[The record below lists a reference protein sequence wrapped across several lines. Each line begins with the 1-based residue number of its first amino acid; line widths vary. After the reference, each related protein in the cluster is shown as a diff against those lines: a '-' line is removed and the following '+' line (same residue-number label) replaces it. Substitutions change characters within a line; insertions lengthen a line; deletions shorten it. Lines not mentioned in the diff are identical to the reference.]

1 MQCAQIWLGSG
12 RSFNVALSPHRRL
25 CDRPTTA
32 MASGPTGETCLR
44 RTCRFP
50 IFFVHRAGRTEVG
63 SNCSMGFFLFPC
75 SFTYTRSQL
84 APELV
89 GFLVYWRLDNRGGQI
104 RHADPR
110 RRRGFGLSPVLCLS
124 TSKFQP
130 RMRQPV
136 SRVVIRSYCE
146 GSSMLIYQKKNE
158 VFWEGTRI
166 ELPHTELTVD
176 QSELWPLNFW

>member
-1 MQCAQIWLGSG
+1 
-12 RSFNVALSPHRRL
+12 
-25 CDRPTTA
+25 
-32 MASGPTGETCLR
+32 LR

-89 GFLVYWRLDNRGGQI
+89 GFLVYWGLDNRGGQI

>member
-1 MQCAQIWLGSG
+1 
-12 RSFNVALSPHRRL
+12 
-25 CDRPTTA
+25 
-32 MASGPTGETCLR
+32 
-44 RTCRFP
+44 
-50 IFFVHRAGRTEVG
+50 
-63 SNCSMGFFLFPC
+63 MGFFLFPC